1 MLWRHVLLTSV
12 FASSL
17 FVTASFAEVRP
28 ETWSITP
35 FVGGYTFDGSQ
46 RLETKPVYGLR
57 AGYEMSK
64 RWGVEGVFDYVATKL
79 TSGGNAEA
87 YGYRL
92 DGLYHFMPESRLV
105 PFLAAGIG
113 GTSISKPDK
122 DETSPSLNYG
132 GGVKYSV
139 SENWDLRG
147 DVRHILVFDKID
159 KVFSNLEYTVGL
171 TYLFG
176 AKKAAPAE
184 AAPPPAVDSDNDG
197 VPDNLDK
204 CPDTPR
210 GVAVDK
216 DGCPLDTD
224 GDGVYDYLDKCPDT
238 PKGVA
243 VDKNG
248 CPLDTDGDGVY
259 DYLDKC
265 PDTPKGVAV
274 DKDGCPLDTD
284 GDGVFDYLD
293 KCPGTPKGAA
303 VDKNGC
309 TAERVSIRL
318 DIKFDTDKADIK
330 PEYNDEIKKVG
341 DMMNKYPEIKMLI
354 EGHTDNVGPVEY
366 NKDLSLRRADAVKQ
380 YLVEKFGIAPERL
393 TAKGFGPTNPVADN
407 STPEGRQKN
416 RRIEAVIEYAPNP

>member
-1 MLWRHVLLTSV
+1 MLWRPVLLTSI
-12 FASSL
+12 FASAL
-17 FVTASFAEVRP
+17 FVTPCLAEVRP

-35 FVGGYTFDGSQ
+35 FVGGYTFDGGQ

-57 AGYEMSK
+57 AGYEMSR

-122 DETSPSLNYG
+122 DETSPILNYG

-147 DVRHILVFDKID
+147 DIRHILVFDKID

-204 CPDTPR
+204 CPNTPR

-224 GDGVYDYLDKCPDT
+224 GDGVYDYLDKCP
-238 PKGVA
+238 
-243 VDKNG
+243 
-248 CPLDTDGDGVY
+248 
-259 DYLDKC
+259 
-265 PDTPKGVAV
+265 
-274 DKDGCPLDTD
+274 
-284 GDGVFDYLD
+284 
-293 KCPGTPKGAA
+293 GTPRGSA

-366 NKDLSLRRADAVKQ
+366 NKDLSLRRADAVKR

-393 TAKGFGPTNPVADN
+393 TAKGFGPTNPIADN